1 MVLLVAAYKRE
12 MLFLTYMLV
21 LSLFFFFFQRDFYYD
36 TLRAIENG
44 INLKIKQNP
53 LLGDT
58 NIAKDLVTI
67 LADS

>member
-1 MVLLVAAYKRE
+1 MKCCFSHTC
-12 MLFLTYMLV
+12 LF
-21 LSLFFFFFQRDFYYD
+21 SLCFFFFFQRDFYYD

>member
-1 MVLLVAAYKRE
+1 
-12 MLFLTYMLV
+12 MLV

-67 LADS
+67 LGDS